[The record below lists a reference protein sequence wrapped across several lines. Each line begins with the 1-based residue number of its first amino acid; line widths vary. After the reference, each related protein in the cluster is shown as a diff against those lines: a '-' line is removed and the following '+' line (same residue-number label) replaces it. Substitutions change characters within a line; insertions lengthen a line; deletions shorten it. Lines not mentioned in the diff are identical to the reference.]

1 MAYEGPQSGDI
12 RATLALSQSEAQTG
26 SSRTLTLPG
35 GRRITV
41 PVRAGIR
48 NGEQIL
54 LKGVGEPAWSGGPA
68 GDLILTVSIA
78 SSEQYAS
85 GSQPNF
91 IDDPSSPTDFIPPS
105 SVPPTIQTP
114 EYPVS
119 YPPPGSTP
127 NYNEYVQYG
136 SPAPNYPPAG
146 SGGGYPNYQDQT
158 QAQEPLYLNQ
168 NQPQYA
174 EPSQYGAYPQAGQQ
188 YTSPPPPKKR
198 GMSPTVIILI
208 IVLVLIL
215 LAGSGLIYFVGVYQ
229 PQKMHA
235 DATATVNAQ
244 ITSTAQA
251 NAQATTNAV
260 ATSTAQ
266 ANATATAQAS
276 ATAAASATAT
286 AYQAILSQAT
296 SGTPALNDSLSAPSS
311 NKWDQISASNSTQSG
326 SCAYSGGAY
335 QSSMP
340 TKGFFQPCYAEA
352 PTFSNFAYQVQ
363 MTIKQGD
370 EGGILFRAD
379 TANSKFYLFRITQ
392 SGAYG
397 LFVYIDNQG
406 THAQNLLNNSTTLF
420 KQGLNQPNTIT
431 VVARGGN
438 LYFYINGQYLDN
450 VNNTTLSSGKIG
462 VFGES
467 NTNSTVV
474 AFSNAEVWQL

>member
-54 LKGVGEPAWSGGPA
+54 LKGMGEPAWSGGPA

-78 SSEQYAS
+78 PSEQY

-91 IDDPSSPTDFIPPS
+91 IDDPSSPTDFIQPS

-127 NYNEYVQYG
+127 NYNEYGQYG
-136 SPAPNYPPAG
+136 SSAPNYPPAG
-146 SGGGYPNYQDQT
+146 SGGSYPNYQDQT
-158 QAQEPLYLNQ
+158 QAQEPLYLYQ

-174 EPSQYGAYPQAGQQ
+174 EPSQYGGYPQAGQQ

-198 GMSPTVIILI
+198 GMSPIVIILI

-215 LAGSGLIYFVGVYQ
+215 LAGSGFIYFVGVYQ

-251 NAQATTNAV
+251 NAQATANAL

-286 AYQAILSQAT
+286 AY
-296 SGTPALNDSLSAPSS
+296 
-311 NKWDQISASNSTQSG
+311 
-326 SCAYSGGAY
+326 CR
-335 QSSMP
+335 
-340 TKGFFQPCYAEA
+340 
-352 PTFSNFAYQVQ
+352 
-363 MTIKQGD
+363 
-370 EGGILFRAD
+370 LF
-379 TANSKFYLFRITQ
+379 
-392 SGAYG
+392 
-397 LFVYIDNQG
+397 
-406 THAQNLLNNSTTLF
+406 
-420 KQGLNQPNTIT
+420 
-431 VVARGGN
+431 
-438 LYFYINGQYLDN
+438 
-450 VNNTTLSSGKIG
+450 
-462 VFGES
+462 
-467 NTNSTVV
+467 
-474 AFSNAEVWQL
+474 

>member
-1 MAYEGPQSGDI
+1 MAYEGPQGGDI
-12 RATLALSQSEAQTG
+12 RATLALSQSESQTG

-54 LKGVGEPAWSGGPA
+54 LKGMGEPAWSGGPA
-68 GDLILTVSIA
+68 GDLILTVAIA
-78 SSEQYAS
+78 PSEQY

-91 IDDPSSPTDFIPPS
+91 IDDPSSPTDFIQAS
-105 SVPPTIQTP
+105 AVPPTIQTP
-114 EYPVS
+114 DYPGS
-119 YPPPGSTP
+119 YTPPGQTP
-127 NYNEYVQYG
+127 NYNQYGQYG
-136 SPAPNYPPAG
+136 SSAPNYPTAA
-146 SGGGYPNYQDQT
+146 SGGGYPGYQDQT
-158 QAQEPLYLNQ
+158 QAQEPLYLYQ

-174 EPSQYGAYPQAGQQ
+174 EPAQYGGYAQAGQQ
-188 YTSPPPPKKR
+188 YTTPPPPKKR
-198 GMSPTVIILI
+198 GMSPIVIILI

-215 LAGSGLIYFVGVYQ
+215 LAGSGLIYFIGVYQ

-251 NAQATTNAV
+251 NAQATSNAL

-311 NKWDQISASNSTQSG
+311 NNWDQLSASNSTQSG
-326 SCAYSGGAY
+326 SCAYAGGAY
-335 QSSMP
+335 ESSMP

-352 PTFSNFAYQVQ
+352 PTFTNFAYQVQ

-370 EGGILFRAD
+370 EGGILFRAN
-379 TANSKFYLFRITQ
+379 TANSKFYLLRITQ
-392 SGAYG
+392 SGAYD

-406 THAQNLLNNSTTLF
+406 THAKNLLSNSTTLF
-420 KQGLNQPNTIT
+420 KTGLNQPNTIT
-431 VVARGGN
+431 VVAQGGN
-438 LYFYINGQYLDN
+438 LYFYVNGQYFDN

-462 VFGES
+462 VFAES

-474 AFSNAEVWQL
+474 AFSNAKVWQL